1 MNKQE
6 QLQEQ
11 YEDALFAL
19 IMDKIATAEGQWA
32 MEENERLKE
41 DPSAAVPEE
50 LDKRCMQMIR
60 RHFAKQQVYTVG
72 HFTAKIMKRVVMA
85 AGIAALMFTGV
96 FAASETVRINTMNL
110 IIEVFEDNT
119 DFRFVSRP
127 VDSTPRISVGWVP
140 DGYIL
145 EDQGQDNES
154 VWYQYRKSESES
166 LYIDCSTTVGG
177 GMGVDTEEAEV
188 EYVEIRNSRAMLIKK
203 ELDMQLV
210 WTERDN
216 AVLISLYGAGMNQ
229 DDLLCVANELVTNY
243 N

>member
-72 HFTAKIMKRVVMA
+72 RFTAKIMKRVVMA

-96 FAASETVRINTMNL
+96 FAASETVRINAMNL
-110 IIEVFEDNT
+110 IVEIFEDNT
-119 DFRFVSRP
+119 DFRFVSSP
-127 VDSTPRISVGWVP
+127 AASVPQVSVGWVP
-140 DGYIL
+140 DGYTL
-145 EDQGQDNES
+145 KDQGFNS
-154 VWYQYRKSESES
+154 KNVWYQYQKTEDES
-166 LYIDCSTTVGG
+166 LYINYTVTTGAG
-177 GMGVDTEEAEV
+177 IGIDTEDAEV
-188 EYVEIRNSRAMLIKK
+188 EYVNINDGQAMLVKK
-203 ELDMQLV
+203 EDELQLV
-210 WTERDN
+210 WTTNNN
-216 AVLISLYGAGMNQ
+216 AAFIGIIGTGVESKDLIK
-229 DDLLCVANELVTNY
+229 VANELRY
-243 N
+243 

>member
-32 MEENERLKE
+32 MEENERLNE

-72 HFTAKIMKRVVMA
+72 RFTAKIMKRVVMA

-140 DGYIL
+140 DEYIL

-166 LYIDCSTTVGG
+166 LYIDCTTTSGAG
-177 GMGVDTEEAEV
+177 IGVDTENAEI
-188 EYVEIRNSRAMLIKK
+188 EYIEVKNLQAMLVEKDNR
-203 ELDMQLV
+203 LQLI
-210 WTERDN
+210 WTAEN
-216 AVLISLYGAGMNQ
+216 NSAFIQLIGIGIDQETL
-229 DDLLCVANELVTNY
+229 VRIANGLIY
-243 N
+243 

>member
-85 AGIAALMFTGV
+85 AGIAALMFTGA

-140 DGYIL
+140 DGYVL
-145 EDQGQDNES
+145 EDQGQDSES

-166 LYIDCSTTVGG
+166 LYIDCTTTSGAG
-177 GMGVDTEEAEV
+177 IGVDTENAEI
-188 EYVEIRNSRAMLIKK
+188 EYIEVKNLQAMLVEKDNR
-203 ELDMQLV
+203 LQLI
-210 WTERDN
+210 WTAEN
-216 AVLISLYGAGMNQ
+216 NSAFIQLIGIGIDQETL
-229 DDLLCVANELVTNY
+229 VRIANGLIY
-243 N
+243 